1 MCGIAGSFGKKEL
14 DPVVGERVR
23 EALRHRGPDGS
34 GSKSWPGAT
43 LVHTR
48 LRIIDLSPTGD
59 QPMSNED
66 GSVWTAFN
74 GEIYNHHELQVDLE
88 KKGHR
93 FRGRSDTEV
102 LPHLYEEYGDSM
114 FIRLRGMFA
123 VAILD
128 QRQRRLLLARDR
140 FGIKPLF
147 YAADGSR
154 AAFASEI
161 NALREFPG
169 VDLTPDPQ
177 AIADFAGLLFVPAP
191 HTIHRGISALQPGE
205 VVDFRLDNDERVSW
219 AQRQFHEFTSE
230 TNRDLTFDRALDN
243 VDPLVE
249 KAVVRQLES
258 DVPLGA
264 LLSGGIDSSLVSLY
278 SQRHVDDDLLTF
290 NVRFP
295 DDEYDET
302 PAARTVA
309 DAIGSRHRTLD
320 MGGQSGTW
328 EQITDLMRIV
338 GQPFADTSLFAV
350 DQIAAAMRQHVT
362 VALSGD
368 GGDEGFGGY
377 DVYWQIAAVNGL
389 RRAPAFFWR
398 AGAPFVAP
406 LARLGVV
413 RPTLAHR
420 MRDLAGADDTGILQT
435 FFSWLGERELRELT
449 RPLDA
454 VEPLRRLFE
463 PHWRRSAGQGAS
475 PLERLSAHAVELN
488 MRLILANDYLPKVD
502 AGSMRHSLEVRVPML
517 DEDLIAFGLTLP
529 HALRVEGRKG
539 KRLLR
544 GLAGRHLPASIAA
557 RPKRGF
563 SVPVDRWVDSSFHG
577 TLRESLLDAGSPV
590 GDYFVRSVYAPW
602 VEAFCGGDTL
612 PGLSREGLYQRVMM
626 LLALDVALRDLTGS
640 RRRAAA

>member
-1 MCGIAGSFGKKEL
+1 MCGIAGSFGKEEL
-14 DPVVGERVR
+14 DAVVGERVL

-34 GSKSWPGAT
+34 ASKTWPEAT
-43 LVHTR
+43 LLHTR

-66 GSVWTAFN
+66 GTVWTVFN
-74 GEIYNHHELQVDLE
+74 GEIYNHHELQAELE
-88 KKGHR
+88 KCGHR
-93 FRGRSDTEV
+93 FRGRADTEV
-102 LPHLYEEYGDSM
+102 LPHLYEEYGDAM
-114 FIRLRGMFA
+114 FAHLRGMFGI
-123 VAILD
+123 AILD
-128 QRQRRLLLARDR
+128 LRQRRLLLARDR

-147 YAADGSR
+147 YSADGD
-154 AAFASEI
+154 AVVFASEI

-191 HTIHRGISALQPGE
+191 HTIHRGVSALSPGE
-205 VVDFRLDNDERVSW
+205 FVDCRLGNDERVSV
-219 AQRQFHEFTSE
+219 ARRRFHEFTSE
-230 TNRDLTFDRALDN
+230 PNQDLTLDQALDD
-243 VDPLVE
+243 VDALVE

-258 DVPLGA
+258 DVPLGS

-278 SQRHVDDDLLTF
+278 SRRNIEGDLLTF

-302 PAARTVA
+302 PAAQTVA
-309 DAIGSRHRTLD
+309 HAIGSRHQTLEMD
-320 MGGQSGTW
+320 GQGGTW
-328 EQITDLMRIV
+328 GAITSLMRSV

-350 DQIAAAMRQHVT
+350 DRIAAAMRRHVT

-389 RRAPAFFWR
+389 RRAPALFWR
-398 AGAPFVAP
+398 AGVPFVAP
-406 LARLGVV
+406 LARFGVV
-413 RPTLAHR
+413 RPTLARR

-435 FFSWLGERELRELT
+435 FFSWLGERELRALT
-449 RPLDA
+449 GPLDG

-463 PHWRRSAGQGAS
+463 PHWRHSFGRSVS

-502 AGSMRHSLEVRVPML
+502 TGSMRHSLEVRVPML

-539 KRLLR
+539 KRVLR
-544 GLAGRHLPASIAA
+544 ALADRHLPASIAA
-557 RPKRGF
+557 RPKQGF
-563 SVPVDRWVDSSFHG
+563 SVPVDRWVDRSFRL
-577 TLRESLLDAGSPV
+577 TLRETLLDSGSPV
-590 GDYFVRSVYAPW
+590 GDYFVRGVYGPW
-602 VEAFCGGDTL
+602 VEAFCGGRTV

-626 LLALDVALRDLTGS
+626 LLALDLALRDLAEP
-640 RRRAAA
+640 RRAAA

>member
-1 MCGIAGSFGKKEL
+1 MCGIAGSFGKAEL
-14 DPVVGERVR
+14 DAVVGQRVL
-23 EALRHRGPDGS
+23 EALRHRGPDGRA
-34 GSKSWPGAT
+34 SKTWPEAT
-43 LVHTR
+43 FLHTR

-66 GSVWTAFN
+66 GTVWTVFN
-74 GEIYNHHELQVDLE
+74 GEIYNHHELQAELE
-88 KKGHR
+88 KSGHR

-102 LPHLYEEYGDSM
+102 LPHLYEEYGDEM
-114 FIRLRGMFA
+114 FTRLRGMFA
-123 VAILD
+123 IAILD
-128 QRQRRLLLARDR
+128 RRQRRLLVARDR

-147 YAADGSR
+147 YSADGSR
-154 AAFASEI
+154 VAFASEI

-191 HTIHRGISALQPGE
+191 YTIHRGISALRPGE
-205 VVDFRLDNDERVSW
+205 IIDCRIRNDERVS
-219 AQRQFHEFTSE
+219 AARRRFHEFTSAP
-230 TNRDLTFDRALDN
+230 NQDLTLDQALDD
-243 VDPLVE
+243 VDTLAE

-264 LLSGGIDSSLVSLY
+264 LLSGGIDSSLVSAY
-278 SQRHVDDDLLTF
+278 SQRHVEGDLLTF

-309 DAIGSRHRTLD
+309 AEIGSRHQTLEMD
-320 MGGQSGTW
+320 GHSGTW
-328 EQITDLMRIV
+328 EAITSLMRIV

-350 DQIAAAMRQHVT
+350 DQIAAAMRRHVT

-389 RRAPAFFWR
+389 RWAPAVFWR
-398 AGAPFVAP
+398 AGVPFVAP

-413 RPTLAHR
+413 RPTLARR

-435 FFSWLGERELRELT
+435 FFAWLGERELRELT
-449 RPLDA
+449 SPLDG
-454 VEPLRRLFE
+454 VEPLRRFFE
-463 PHWRRSAGQGAS
+463 PQWRHSGGRSVS
-475 PLERLSAHAVELN
+475 PLERLSAHAVEIN

-529 HALRVEGRKG
+529 HTLRVEGRKG

-544 GLAGRHLPASIAA
+544 ALAGRHLPASIAE

-563 SVPVDRWVDSSFHG
+563 SVPVDQWVDRSFRLI
-577 TLRESLLDAGSPV
+577 LRESLLDAGSPV
-590 GDYFVRSVYAPW
+590 GEYFVRHVYTPW
-602 VEAFCGGDTL
+602 VEAFCRGRTV

-626 LLALDVALRDLTGS
+626 LLALDLALRDLTES
-640 RRRAAA
+640 RRAAA

>member
-1 MCGIAGSFGKKEL
+1 MCGIAGWFGREDL
-14 DPVVGERVR
+14 DAVAGERVL
-23 EALRHRGPDGS
+23 EALRHRGPDGRA
-34 GSKSWPGAT
+34 SKSWPEAT
-43 LVHTR
+43 LLHTR
-48 LRIIDLSPTGD
+48 LRIIDLSPAGD

-66 GSVWTAFN
+66 GTVWTAFN
-74 GEIYNHHELQVDLE
+74 GEVYNHRELQADLE
-88 KKGHR
+88 KRGHR

-102 LPHLYEEYGDSM
+102 LPHLYEEHGDAM
-114 FIRLRGMFA
+114 FTLLRGMFA
-123 VAILD
+123 IAIFD
-128 QRQRRLLLARDR
+128 RRKRRLVLARDR

-147 YAADGSR
+147 YSADGSR
-154 AAFASEI
+154 VAFASEI

-191 HTIHRGISALQPGE
+191 STIYRGISALRPGE
-205 VVDFRLDNDERVSW
+205 IVDCRLGTDERVSVTG
-219 AQRQFHEFTSE
+219 RRFHEFAAE
-230 TNRDLTFDRALDN
+230 PNRDLTFDQA
-243 VDPLVE
+243 VDDVDTLVE

-264 LLSGGIDSSLVSLY
+264 LLSGGIDSSLVSFF
-278 SQRHVDDDLLTF
+278 SRRHVEDDLLTF

-295 DDEYDET
+295 EDEYDET

-309 DAIGSRHRTLD
+309 DAIGSRHRTLEMD
-320 MGGQSGTW
+320 GQGGTW
-328 EQITDLMRIV
+328 EEITDLMRVV

-350 DQIAAAMRQHVT
+350 DRIAAAMRRHVT

-377 DVYWQIAAVNGL
+377 DVYWQIAAINGL
-389 RRAPAFFWR
+389 RWAPAVFWR
-398 AGAPFVAP
+398 AGVPFVAP

-413 RPTLAHR
+413 RPTLARR
-420 MRDLAGADDTGILQT
+420 MRDLAGADETGILQT
-435 FFSWLGERELRELT
+435 FFSWLGERDLRELT
-449 RPLDA
+449 RPLDN

-463 PHWRRSAGQGAS
+463 PEWRHSLGRGSS

-488 MRLILANDYLPKVD
+488 VRLILANDYLPKVD

-529 HALRVEGRKG
+529 HALRVDGRKG

-544 GLAGRHLPASIAA
+544 ALAARHLPASIAA

-563 SVPVDRWVDSSFHG
+563 SVPVDRWVDGSFRMM
-577 TLRESLLDAGSPV
+577 LRESLLDAGSPV
-590 GDYFVRSVYAPW
+590 GEYFVPRVYTPW
-602 VEAFCGGDTL
+602 VEAFCRGGTV

-626 LLALDVALRDLTGS
+626 LLALDLVLRDLTEK
-640 RRRAAA
+640 RRAAA

>member
-1 MCGIAGSFGKKEL
+1 MCGLAGSFGKQRL
-14 DPVVGERVR
+14 DPVVAERVL

-34 GSKSWPGAT
+34 DSKTWPEAT
-43 LVHTR
+43 ILHTR
-48 LRIIDLSPTGD
+48 LRIIDLSHAGD
-59 QPMSNED
+59 QPMSNEE
-66 GSVWTAFN
+66 GTVWTVYN
-74 GEIYNHHELQVDLE
+74 GEIYNHRELQAELE

-102 LPHLYEEYGDSM
+102 LPHLYEEYGHEM
-114 FIRLRGMFA
+114 FARLRGMFA
-123 VAILD
+123 AAILD
-128 QRQRRLLLARDR
+128 LRERRLLLARDR

-147 YAADGSR
+147 YSTDGSTVV
-154 AAFASEI
+154 FASEL

-191 HTIHRGISALQPGE
+191 HTIYRGVDALSPGE
-205 VVDFRLDNDERVSW
+205 LIDCRLGNDDRVSM
-219 AQRQFHEFTSE
+219 ARRRFHEFTIE
-230 TNRDLTFDRALDN
+230 PNLDLTLDQALDE
-243 VDPLVE
+243 VDALVE

-278 SQRHVDDDLLTF
+278 SKRNVEGDLLTF

-295 DDEYDET
+295 DSEYDET

-309 DAIGSRHRTLD
+309 GAIGSEHETLEMD
-320 MGGQSGTW
+320 GQSGSW
-328 EQITDLMRIV
+328 EVITGLMRTV

-350 DQIAAAMRQHVT
+350 DQISAAMRRHVT

-377 DVYWQIAAVNGL
+377 DVYWQIAAVNSL
-389 RRAPAFFWR
+389 RRAPALFWR
-398 AGAPFVAP
+398 AGVPFVAP

-413 RPTLAHR
+413 RPTLARR

-435 FFSWLGERELRELT
+435 FFSWLGERELLALT
-449 RPLDA
+449 APLQG

-463 PHWRRSAGQGAS
+463 THWRHGRNAS

-488 MRLILANDYLPKVD
+488 VRLMLANDYLPKVD

-529 HALRVEGRKG
+529 HALRVDGRKG

-544 GLAGRHLPASIAA
+544 ALAARHLPPSIAA
-557 RPKRGF
+557 RPKQGF
-563 SVPVDRWVDSSFHG
+563 SVPVDRWVDSSFRVS
-577 TLRESLLDAGSPV
+577 LRESLLGAGSPV
-590 GDYFVRSVYAPW
+590 GDYFVRRVYAPW
-602 VEAFCGGDTL
+602 VEAFCQGRTL

-626 LLALDVALRDLTGS
+626 LLALDLALKDLAED
-640 RRRAAA
+640 RRAAA